1 MTYQWTWINW
11 PEADTK
17 VQRLPKEGLWKLFVD
32 LGCASL
38 KIGELLGKVL
48 VTVIFYVMVRCVFD
62 ESSFKSC

>member
-1 MTYQWTWINW
+1 MDLIYW

-38 KIGELLGKVL
+38 KIGQLLGKVL
-48 VTVIFYVMVRCVFD
+48 VTVIFLRDGSLCVR
-62 ESSFKSC
+62 